1 MNTPPCVAPA
11 PSSAGGSSS
20 GTSPGAAGATTPSA
34 QASLAAPMSRQARRA
49 SSASAS
55 TSRKADEPGDAS
67 TRSPLAGACTRARPA
82 ASSASQCCRSASV
95 ACGAQGQRLWVGLQ
109 PVCSH
114 TPAGCCLLPQQPGP
128 VSGSMLRRQSWGPW
142 NSLHASCGARAESA
156 LQQDAE
162 PFKRSPG
169 PAAGLGDGRAGTAGA
184 PPTSTRCR
192 GATCASSVRTLRP
205 SLRPSKSSVR
215 TAARTAT
222 SASAVTT
229 CARARRK

>member
-67 TRSPLAGACTRARPA
+67 TRSLLAGACTRARPA
-82 ASSASQCCRSASV
+82 ASSASQCRRSASV
-95 ACGAQGQRLWVGLQ
+95 ACGSQGQRPVGRSAAGLQ
-109 PVCSH
+109 PH
-114 TPAGCCLLPQQPGP
+114 TGGPQQPGP
-128 VSGSMLRRQSWGPW
+128 VSASMLPWQSWGPW
-142 NSLHASCGARAESA
+142 NSLRASCGARAESA
-156 LQQDAE
+156 LQRDAE
-162 PFKRSPG
+162 PFKQSPG